1 MPRETP
7 LSRTRNIGI
16 MAHIDAGK
24 TTTTE
29 RILFYTGITYKI
41 GEVHEGT
48 AVMDWMEQEQERGI
62 TITSAA
68 TTCFWR
74 DHRINIID
82 TPGHVDF
89 TAEVERSLR
98 VLDGAVA
105 VFDSV
110 AGVEPQSET
119 VWRQADKYRVPRIC
133 FVNKMDR
140 IGANFKR
147 TFEQI
152 TSKLG
157 GNPVAIQLPI
167 GAEDKFI
174 GVIDLIKMKSITYK
188 DETMGADY
196 IVGEIPAD
204 MMEDAKHFREQ
215 LIEKVSEADDK
226 ILEKYLHGEE
236 ILEEEIKAALRKRV
250 NSSVHT
256 EGEKAEAAFVP
267 VICGSA
273 FKNKGVQPLLDAVVD
288 YLPAPID
295 VPAIKGFNPDKGP
308 EAIVERPASD
318 DAPFAALG
326 FKIMTDPFVGQLTF
340 IRVYSGVLTAG
351 STVFNST
358 KQKSE
363 RIGRLL
369 KMHANKREEI
379 KEVYAGDIAA
389 AVGLRTV
396 STGDTICDQ
405 KHPVVLESMDFPEP
419 VISLAIEPKTKADQ
433 EKLGQGLG
441 KLMAEDP
448 TFRVK
453 TDQATGEVVIA
464 GMGELHLEIIVDR
477 LKREFNVE
485 ASVGRPQVAYKET
498 LTRPADGEM
507 KYAKQTGG
515 RGQYGHVKIHLFPGE
530 PGTGY
535 VFENEVTQGAI
546 PKEFIKPIDEG
557 IKEALTRG
565 VLAGYPVDDVRIEL
579 YDGSYHDV
587 DSSEMAFKIAGSMA
601 FQDAAKK
608 AKPVLLEPVMRVEV
622 VVPKEHM
629 GDVMGNLSS
638 RRGHIQSQE
647 DRGGTQIINARVP
660 LSEMFGYATD
670 LRSRTQGRAT
680 YSMHFDRYEQAPNH
694 VSEEVVARVQGKT

>member
-1 MPRETP
+1 MARQAP
-7 LSRTRNIGI
+7 LERYRNIGI

-29 RILFYTGITYKI
+29 RILFYTGKTYKI

-68 TTCFWR
+68 TTCNWR

-89 TAEVERSLR
+89 TVEVERSLR
-98 VLDGAVA
+98 VLDGACA
-105 VFDSV
+105 VFDAVS
-110 AGVEPQSET
+110 GVEPQSET

-140 IGANFKR
+140 VGADFKE
-147 TFEQI
+147 TLSQI
-152 TSKLG
+152 ETKLQ

-167 GAEDKFI
+167 GAEDKYV
-174 GVIDLIKMKSITYK
+174 GVVDLVGMKSITYK

-196 IVGEIPAD
+196 VVGEIPAHMLD
-204 MMEDAKHFREQ
+204 EAKEYREK
-215 LIEKVSEADDK
+215 LIEKCSEADDK
-226 ILEKYLHGEE
+226 LLEKYLSGEE
-236 ILEEEIKAALRKRV
+236 ITEADIKAALRKRTV
-250 NSSVHT
+250 ESVRK
-256 EGEKAEAAFVP
+256 EDAPFVP

-273 FKNKGVQPLLDAVVD
+273 FKNKGVQPLLDAVVE
-288 YLPAPID
+288 YLPSPVDIPPVQGVDLKAKEEGA
-295 VPAIKGFNPDKGP
+295 V
-308 EAIVERPASD
+308 VERKAD
-318 DAPFAALG
+318 DKEPFAALA

-340 IRVYSGVLTAG
+340 FRVYSGTLQTG
-351 STVFNST
+351 TSVFNST
-358 KQKSE
+358 KGKSE

-369 KMHANKREEI
+369 QMHANKREEI
-379 KEVYAGDIAA
+379 KEVHAGDIAA
-389 AVGLRTV
+389 AVGLRSVT
-396 STGDTICDQ
+396 TGDTLCDE
-405 KHPVVLESMDFPEP
+405 KKPVLLESMEFPEP

-433 EKLGQGLG
+433 EKLGQGMA

-448 TFRVK
+448 TFRVN
-453 TDQATGEVVIA
+453 TDEQTGQVVIR

-485 ASVGRPQVAYKET
+485 ASVGKPQVAYKET
-498 LTRPADGEM
+498 LTAPAEGDGRFVR
-507 KYAKQTGG
+507 QTGG
-515 RGQYGHVKIHLFPGE
+515 RGQYGHAKVRLIPLP

-535 VFENEVTQGAI
+535 QFENQIVGGVV
-546 PKEFIKPIDEG
+546 PKEYIKPIDQG
-557 IKEALTRG
+557 IQEALTRG

-579 YDGSYHDV
+579 FDGSYHEV

-608 AKPVLLEPVMRVEV
+608 ARPVLMEPIMRVEV
-622 VVPKEHM
+622 VVPKDYL
-629 GDVMGNLSS
+629 GDVMGDLAS
-638 RRGHIQSQE
+638 RRGRIQSQE
-647 DRGGTQIINARVP
+647 DRGGTQIISARVP
-660 LSEMFGYATD
+660 LSEMFGYATE

-680 YSMHFDRYEQAPNH
+680 YSMHFDRYEQAPSH
-694 VSEEVVARVQGKT
+694 VSDEVIARVQGTK

>member
-1 MPRETP
+1 MARQAP
-7 LSRTRNIGI
+7 LNRTRNIGI

-89 TAEVERSLR
+89 TVEVERSLR

-105 VFDSV
+105 VFDAVS
-110 AGVEPQSET
+110 GVEPQSET
-119 VWRQADKYRVPRIC
+119 VWRQADRYRVPRIC

-140 IGANFKR
+140 IGADFKG
-147 TFEQI
+147 TLAQI
-152 TSKLG
+152 ESKLQ
-157 GNPVAIQLPI
+157 GNPVAVQLPI
-167 GAEDKFI
+167 GAEDKFV
-174 GVIDLIKMKSITYK
+174 GVVDLVRMKTITYK

-196 IVGEIPAD
+196 VVGDVPAEL
-204 MMEDAKHFREQ
+204 MTEAQQYREK

-226 ILEKYLHGEE
+226 LLEKYLGGEE
-236 ILEEEIKAALRKRV
+236 ITEDEIRAALRRRTV
-250 NSSVHT
+250 ASVRN
-256 EGEKAEAAFVP
+256 EAAPFVP
-267 VICGSA
+267 VICGTA
-273 FKNKGVQPLLDAVVD
+273 FKNKGVQLLLDAVVD
-288 YLPAPID
+288 YLPSPLD
-295 VPAIKGFNPDKGP
+295 VPPVQGSDPDARGDEP
-308 EAIVERPASD
+308 VVLERRAAD
-318 DAPFAALG
+318 DEPFSALA

-340 IRVYSGVLTAG
+340 FRVYSGVLNSG
-351 STVFNST
+351 SSVLNAT
-358 KQKSE
+358 KGKSE
-363 RIGRLL
+363 RIGRIL

-389 AVGLRTV
+389 AVGLKSVT
-396 STGDTICDQ
+396 TGDTLCDE
-405 KHPVVLESMDFPEP
+405 KKSILLESMDFPEP

-433 EKLGQGLG
+433 EKLGQGLA

-448 TFRVK
+448 TFRVN
-453 TDQATGEVVIA
+453 TDEQTGQVVIR

-485 ASVGRPQVAYKET
+485 ASVGKPQVAYKET
-498 LTRPADGEM
+498 LTRPAEGDGRFVR
-507 KYAKQTGG
+507 QTGG
-515 RGQYGHVKIHLFPGE
+515 RGQFGHARIRLIPLE
-530 PGTGY
+530 PGSGY
-535 VFENEVTQGAI
+535 EFESKIVGGTV
-546 PKEFIKPIDEG
+546 PKEYIKPIDQG
-557 IKEALTRG
+557 IQEALTRG
-565 VLAGYPVDDVRIEL
+565 VLAGYPIDDVRIEL
-579 YDGSYHDV
+579 YDGSYHEV

-608 AKPVLLEPVMRVEV
+608 AKPVLMEPVMRVEV
-622 VVPKEHM
+622 VSPKEYL
-629 GDVMGNLSS
+629 GDVMGDLAS
-638 RRGHIQSQE
+638 RRGRIQSQE
-647 DRGGTQIINARVP
+647 DRGGTQIISARVP

-680 YSMHFDRYEQAPNH
+680 YSMHFDRYEQAPSH
-694 VSEEVVARVQGKT
+694 VSEEVIARVQGTK

>member
-1 MPRETP
+1 MARQAP
-7 LSRTRNIGI
+7 LERTRNIGI

-89 TAEVERSLR
+89 TVEVERSLR

-105 VFDSV
+105 VFDAVS
-110 AGVEPQSET
+110 GVEPQSET

-133 FVNKMDR
+133 FINKMDR
-140 IGANFKR
+140 IGADFKE
-147 TFEQI
+147 TLAQFE
-152 TSKLG
+152 TKLQ

-167 GAEDKFI
+167 GAEDKFK
-174 GVIDLIKMKSITYK
+174 GVIDLVRMKALVYK

-196 IVGEIPAD
+196 DVQDIPAD
-204 MMEDAKHFREQ
+204 LMAEAQAYREK

-226 ILEKYLHGEE
+226 LLEKYLGGEALTE
-236 ILEEEIKAALRKRV
+236 AEIKAAIRKRCIE
-250 NSSVHT
+250 SVRK
-256 EGEKAEAAFVP
+256 EDAPFVP
-267 VICGSA
+267 VVCGTA
-273 FKNKGVQPLLDAVVD
+273 FKNKGVQPMLDAVVD
-288 YLPAPID
+288 FLPSPLDI
-295 VPAIKGFNPDKGP
+295 PAVTGKDPNKGEDADPLERTPDDK
-308 EAIVERPASD
+308 
-318 DAPFAALG
+318 APFSALA

-340 IRVYSGVLTAG
+340 FRVYSGTLTSG
-351 STVFNST
+351 SSVVNST
-358 KQKSE
+358 KGKTE

-379 KEVYAGDIAA
+379 KEVNAGDIAA
-389 AVGLRTV
+389 AVGLKSVT
-396 STGDTICDQ
+396 TGDTLCDEKQ
-405 KHPVVLESMDFPEP
+405 PIILEQMDFPEP

-433 EKLGQGLG
+433 EKLGQGMA

-448 TFRVK
+448 TFRVN
-453 TDQATGEVVIA
+453 TDEQTGQVVIR

-485 ASVGRPQVAYKET
+485 ASVGKPQVAYKET
-498 LTRPADGEM
+498 LTKPAEGHGLF
-507 KYAKQTGG
+507 KRQTGG
-515 RGQYGHVKIHLFPGE
+515 RGQYGNCKIRLFPRDAGS
-530 PGTGY
+530 GY
-535 VFENEVTQGAI
+535 EFVNEIVGGVI
-546 PKEFIKPIDEG
+546 PKEFIKPIDQG
-557 IKEALTRG
+557 IQEALTRG
-565 VLAGYPVDDVRIEL
+565 VLAGYPIDDVRIEL
-579 YDGSYHDV
+579 YDGDYHDV
-587 DSSEMAFKIAGSMA
+587 DSSEMAFKIAGSLA

-608 AKPVLLEPVMRVEV
+608 AAPVLMEPVMRVEV
-622 VVPKEHM
+622 VVPKDYM
-629 GDVMGNLSS
+629 GDVIGDLAS
-638 RRGHIQSQE
+638 RRGKIQSQE
-647 DRGGTQIINARVP
+647 DRGGTQIISARVP
-660 LSEMFGYATD
+660 LSDMFGYATD

-680 YSMHFDRYEQAPNH
+680 YSMHFDRYEQAPRN
-694 VSEEVVARVQGKT
+694 VSDEVVAKVQGTK

>member
-1 MPRETP
+1 MPRQSP
-7 LSRTRNIGI
+7 LNKTRNIGI

-74 DHRINIID
+74 DNRINIID

-140 IGANFKR
+140 IGADFKR
-147 TFEQI
+147 TFDQI
-152 TSKLG
+152 ISKLEA
-157 GNPVAIQLPI
+157 NPVALQLPI
-167 GAEDKFI
+167 GSEDKFV
-174 GVIDLIKMKSITYK
+174 GVVDLIKMKSITYK

-204 MMEDAKHFREQ
+204 MMDEAKHYREQ

-226 ILEKYLHGEE
+226 ILEKYLHGQEPTE
-236 ILEEEIKAALRKRV
+236 DEIKAALRLRV
-250 NSSVHT
+250 NSSVRSK
-256 EGEKAEAAFVP
+256 GEAAFVP

-288 YLPAPID
+288 FLPSPLD
-295 VPAIKGFNPDKGP
+295 VPSIAGIDPNKA
-308 EAIVERPASD
+308 EETIIERPASD
-318 DAPFAALG
+318 DAPFSALA

-340 IRVYSGVLTAG
+340 FRVYSGVLTSGA
-351 STVFNST
+351 SVYNAT
-358 KQKSE
+358 KQRTE

-369 KMHANKREEI
+369 KMHANKRENI
-379 KEVYAGDIAA
+379 DEVYAGDIAA
-389 AVGLRTV
+389 AVGLKSV
-396 STGDTICDQ
+396 STGDTLCDE
-405 KHPVVLESMDFPEP
+405 KAPIVLESMDFPKP
-419 VISLAIEPKTKADQ
+419 VISLAIEPKTKGDQ
-433 EKLGQGLG
+433 EKLGVGLQ

-448 TFRVK
+448 TFRVQ
-453 TDQATGEVVIA
+453 TDQQTGQVIIA
-464 GMGELHLEIIVDR
+464 GMGELHLDIIVDR
-477 LKREFNVE
+477 LKREFSVE
-485 ASVGRPQVAYKET
+485 ATVGKPQVAYKET
-498 LTRPADGEM
+498 LTRPADGDGR
-507 KYAKQTGG
+507 YVKQTGG
-515 RGQYGHVKIHLFPGE
+515 RGQYGHAKIHLFPGE
-530 PGTGY
+530 PGSGY
-535 VFENEVTQGAI
+535 VFENEIVGGSI

-565 VLAGYPVDDVRIEL
+565 ILAGFPIDDVRIEL
-579 YDGSYHDV
+579 YDGSFHDV

-601 FQDAAKK
+601 FQDAAKR
-608 AKPVLLEPVMRVEV
+608 ARPVLLEPMMRVEV

-638 RRGHIQSQE
+638 RRGQIQSQE
-647 DRGGTQIINARVP
+647 DRGGTQIIQARVP

-680 YSMHFDRYEQAPNH
+680 YSMHFDRYEQAPPST
-694 VSEEVVARVQGKT
+694 SEEVVARNQGK

>member
-7 LSRTRNIGI
+7 LARTRNIGI

-74 DHRINIID
+74 EHRINIID

-140 IGANFKR
+140 IGADFRR

-152 TSKLG
+152 TTKLG

-167 GAEDKFI
+167 GSEDKFV
-174 GVIDLIKMKSITYK
+174 GVVDIVRMKSITYK

-204 MMEDAKHFREQ
+204 MLEEAKHFREQ

-226 ILEKYLHGEE
+226 LLEKYLHGEE
-236 ILEEEIKAALRKRV
+236 ISEDEIRAALRKRV
-250 NSSVHT
+250 ISSVHSKS
-256 EGEKAEAAFVP
+256 EPAFVP

-288 YLPAPID
+288 YLPSPVDIPPVVGFD
-295 VPAIKGFNPDKGP
+295 PNKGAD
-308 EAIVERPASD
+308 AVVERPAAD
-318 DAPFAALG
+318 DAPFSALA

-340 IRVYSGVLTAG
+340 IRVYSGVMTSG
-351 STVFNST
+351 STAYNAT

-363 RIGRLL
+363 RLGRLL

-389 AVGLRTV
+389 AVGLRSV
-396 STGDTICDQ
+396 STGDTICDDR
-405 KHPVVLESMDFPEP
+405 KPVVLESMDFPEP

-433 EKLGQGLG
+433 EKLGAGLQ

-453 TDQATGEVVIA
+453 TDPATGEVVIS

-498 LTRPADGEM
+498 ITRPADGEE

-515 RGQYGHVKIHLFPGE
+515 RGQYGHVKIHVYPGE
-530 PGTGY
+530 PGSGY
-535 VFENEVTQGAI
+535 VFENEITGGAI
-546 PKEFIKPIDEG
+546 PKEYIKPVEEG
-557 IKEALTRG
+557 IREALTRG
-565 VLAGYPVDDVRIEL
+565 VLAGYPVDDVRVEL
-579 YDGSYHDV
+579 YDGSYHEV
-587 DSSEMAFKIAGSMA
+587 DSSEMAFKIAGSIA
-601 FQDAAKK
+601 FQSAAKK

-622 VVPKEHM
+622 VVPKEYM
-629 GDVMGNLSS
+629 GDVMGHLASK
-638 RRGHIQSQE
+638 RGHIQSQE
-647 DRGGTQIINARVP
+647 ERGGSQIVNARVP

-680 YSMHFDRYEQAPNH
+680 YSMHFDRYEPAPQN
-694 VSEEVVARVQGKT
+694 VSEEVVARVQGKA